1 MDLSDSLG
9 QVNLSDILDKTL
21 EGTSEML
28 QLLEEE
34 ETTAITST
42 TVPSSTDN
50 TFLNEKFKWLKA
62 STSTALPSIR
72 II

>member
-9 QVNLSDILDKTL
+9 RVNLSDILDKTL

-50 TFLNEKFKWLKA
+50 TFLLRNSNGSKHQPQPHCH
-62 STSTALPSIR
+62 PSG
-72 II
+72 